1 MSLNSGLKATKI
13 LGQRKAFYRQRIPEF
28 SHARKETIDIEIL
41 VTSRNGDRK
50 IMHSI
55 RITSRPPSRK
65 KEAEPVEPVLK
76 NIYQSNTYRKDLSR
90 PHFYDDSK
98 VQEKQQ
104 AKDHQSCIFIFVACL
119 TIPSNNYEHQAR
131 HDNSIPYV
139 GIWYI

>member
-13 LGQRKAFYRQRIPEF
+13 LGQRKGFYRQRIPEF

-65 KEAEPVEPVLK
+65 KEVEPVEPVLK
-76 NIYQSNTYRKDLSR
+76 NIYLPISTNIYL
-90 PHFYDDSK
+90 PHLYLPIVILIIISFIPFYVS
-98 VQEKQQ
+98 
-104 AKDHQSCIFIFVACL
+104 
-119 TIPSNNYEHQAR
+119 Y
-131 HDNSIPYV
+131 
-139 GIWYI
+139 